1 MEYFQ
6 NFNYNT
12 HTKRCGHA
20 GLFEVDEYVFAS
32 KEAGIKSLGFSD
44 HCPLTTLEYQDI
56 NYRMHLSE
64 IDNYINEINALK
76 EKHKDIEI
84 LSGFEAEYD
93 SLHNLFLSELR
104 SKVDYMVLGEHFIP
118 DVKREGNSDYP
129 TVYAHE
135 VCAAMESGI
144 FDIVAHPDIFMNYSE
159 TFTRIED
166 RDKFI
171 ENAKDAA
178 QIICEKSKELNI
190 PLEINLHGI
199 VNNKSYPS
207 KLFWEI
213 CEKVGSPVIYGVDAH
228 SPKELIAMKDNMK
241 KAEAQTG
248 YANLNLFEYYNPSI
262 ARKSNAILDIKLKET
277 IESALTYETML
288 NNKTIKNILNNMPF
302 DYSDKEMVEY
312 RIKEELGNLKSNLE
326 VSSMVKNRESLEE
339 SSYIA
344 RDDRLSFEE
353 KKFYTNRIKD
363 GIFKSSEVLNNRLD
377 SIDKLAQYVEKALSI
392 GASSKDEIISIV
404 SKLTEINTTNS
415 KEKAHFYIDMV
426 NDFYKQ
432 KLEEGGMEKGSKLVK
447 TNPLFGSFDNEAS
460 PFLWSSDGFIN
471 IMALAMIITFILGV
485 GVGIAMMLLGI

>member
-178 QIICEKSKELNI
+178 QIICEKSKNE
-190 PLEINLHGI
+190 
-199 VNNKSYPS
+199 Y
-207 KLFWEI
+207 FDF
-213 CEKVGSPVIYGVDAH
+213 GV
-228 SPKELIAMKDNMK
+228 
-241 KAEAQTG
+241 
-248 YANLNLFEYYNPSI
+248 
-262 ARKSNAILDIKLKET
+262 
-277 IESALTYETML
+277 
-288 NNKTIKNILNNMPF
+288 
-302 DYSDKEMVEY
+302 
-312 RIKEELGNLKSNLE
+312 
-326 VSSMVKNRESLEE
+326 
-339 SSYIA
+339 
-344 RDDRLSFEE
+344 
-353 KKFYTNRIKD
+353 
-363 GIFKSSEVLNNRLD
+363 
-377 SIDKLAQYVEKALSI
+377 
-392 GASSKDEIISIV
+392 
-404 SKLTEINTTNS
+404 
-415 KEKAHFYIDMV
+415 
-426 NDFYKQ
+426 
-432 KLEEGGMEKGSKLVK
+432 
-447 TNPLFGSFDNEAS
+447 
-460 PFLWSSDGFIN
+460 
-471 IMALAMIITFILGV
+471 
-485 GVGIAMMLLGI
+485 